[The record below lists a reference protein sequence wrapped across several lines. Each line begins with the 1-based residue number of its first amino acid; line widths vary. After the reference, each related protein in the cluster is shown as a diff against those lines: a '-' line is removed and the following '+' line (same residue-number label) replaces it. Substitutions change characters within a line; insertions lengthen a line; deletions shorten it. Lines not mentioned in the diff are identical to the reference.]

1 MKYLVGYIATGLAF
15 AVIDS
20 VWLRSMYTRL
30 YQPEIGEMMMKNG
43 FRLGPAV
50 IFYLLYILGMM
61 IFAVG
66 PALLTG
72 KWQTAVVWGALLGFF
87 CYMTYDLTNLAVV
100 RDFPVRLAFID
111 MAWGSFLTTICS
123 GFTYRIFFS
132 RFKTAD
138 I

>member
-1 MKYLVGYIATGLAF
+1 
-15 AVIDS
+15 
-20 VWLRSMYTRL
+20 
-30 YQPEIGEMMMKNG
+30 
-43 FRLGPAV
+43 
-50 IFYLLYILGMM
+50 
-61 IFAVG
+61 
-66 PALLTG
+66 
-72 KWQTAVVWGALLGFF
+72 
-87 CYMTYDLTNLAVV
+87 MTYDLTNLAVV